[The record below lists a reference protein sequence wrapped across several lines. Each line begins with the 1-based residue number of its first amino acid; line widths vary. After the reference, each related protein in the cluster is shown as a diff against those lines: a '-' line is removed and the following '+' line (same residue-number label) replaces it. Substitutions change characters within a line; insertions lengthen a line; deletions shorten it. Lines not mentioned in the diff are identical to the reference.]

1 MVKKALPI
9 IIIGIL
15 LFGLAFTEVFVVN
28 KIITDLDE
36 SVGSLMEKYD
46 NNQTDITVLLPE
58 LENLKSKW
66 DKQESTLC
74 LMFNHKDMSSITDC
88 ISRLTS
94 YTILNDYDDAYTEIR
109 LLKEYTEKNPHI
121 MGCNIHNI
129 L

>member
-9 IIIGIL
+9 IIIAIL
-15 LFGLAFTEVFVVN
+15 LFGLAFTEVFVV
-28 KIITDLDE
+28 KDIITDLDE
-36 SVGSLMEKYD
+36 NVGILVEKYD
-46 NNQTDITVLLPE
+46 ENRDDITVLLPE
-58 LENLKSKW
+58 LQSLKAKW
-66 DKQESTLC
+66 DKQESMLC
-74 LMFNHKDMSSITDC
+74 LMFNHKDMASLTDC

-94 YTILNDYDDAYTEIR
+94 YTILNDYDDAYTEVR